1 MIKSSIFILG
11 LGLLLGGCVSTTKQ
25 VSSDSMIKNN
35 VQKYSIHKNDD
46 INYKPIITPEEY
58 KKMLEEQTSQV
69 HNSREKDMNKALM
82 DFYNEWKNVKYKFG
96 GNSKRGIDCSAFTQ
110 RIYKEKFDTKIPRST
125 RTQVK
130 VGKEIKK
137 SELELGDLVFF
148 KTGVQDRHVGVYMG
162 NGDFMHA
169 SIKGI
174 KFTKLDKPFY
184 KRKYWTS
191 RRIIH

>member
-35 VQKYSIHKNDD
+35 VQKYSKHKNDD